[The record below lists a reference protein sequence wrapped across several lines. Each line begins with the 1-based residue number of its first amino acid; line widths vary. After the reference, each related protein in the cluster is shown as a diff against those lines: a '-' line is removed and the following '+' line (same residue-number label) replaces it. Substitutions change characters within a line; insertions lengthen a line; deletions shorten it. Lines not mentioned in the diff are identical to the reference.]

1 MGQGIQ
7 ERTKLVGL
15 FLNVLTQ
22 VQNTKGVQITPT
34 EQGKLNKWGKDLGW
48 SFFRWKFSLS
58 Q

>member
-22 VQNTKGVQITPT
+22 VQNTEGVQITPT
-34 EQGKLNKWGKDLGW
+34 EHGKLNK
-48 SFFRWKFSLS
+48 
-58 Q
+58 